1 LKVRRPSRAGEFYAG
16 TAESLKAQI
25 EECFTHKLGPG
36 KIPDVA
42 EKSLHSLVGFISP
55 HAGYVYSGPVAAHGY
70 YTLAVEGKP
79 EVIAIFGPNHTGQ
92 GSGISI
98 MNEGIW
104 RTPLGDVEI
113 DTETASKIMH
123 GSGVIDLDDSAH
135 AFEHSIEVQLP
146 FLQYLY
152 GAAFKFVPIC
162 FMMQDLE
169 SSREVGQATATA
181 LNGKNA
187 LIIASSDMTHYEPQ
201 KIAEKKDKLALEA
214 IEEMDEEQFYST
226 VEDHGI
232 TACGYGPI
240 IALMTAA
247 KMLGAKNARLLKYA
261 TSGNVTGDFSAVVGY
276 ASVAFSK

>member
-16 TAESLKAQI
+16 TAESLKTQI

-36 KIPDVA
+36 KVPDVA
-42 EKSLHSLVGFISP
+42 KKSLQSLVGFISP
-55 HAGYVYSGPVAAHGY
+55 HAGYMYSGPVAAHGY
-70 YTLAVEGKP
+70 YASAVDGKP
-79 EVIAIFGPNHTGQ
+79 EVIAILGPNHTGQ

-98 MNEGIW
+98 MNQGAW

-113 DTETASKIMH
+113 DTETASKILR
-123 GSGVIDLDDSAH
+123 GSGLIDIDDSAH
-135 AFEHSIEVQLP
+135 TFEHSIEVQLP

-169 SSREVGQATATA
+169 TSREVGQATATA

-201 KIAEKKDKLALEA
+201 KTAEKKDKLIIEA
-214 IEEMDEEQFYST
+214 AEKLDEKRLYST
-226 VEDHGI
+226 VEDNGI
-232 TACGYGPI
+232 TACGCGPI

-247 KMLGAKNARLLKYA
+247 KILGAKNAKLLKYA

-276 ASVAFSK
+276 ASIAFSK

>member
-16 TAESLKAQI
+16 TADSLKAQI

-36 KIPDVA
+36 KVPDVA
-42 EKSLHSLVGFISP
+42 EKSLQSLVGFVSP
-55 HAGYVYSGPVAAHGY
+55 HAGYMFSGPVAAHGY
-70 YTLAVEGKP
+70 YTLASEGKP

-98 MNEGIW
+98 MNEGVW

-123 GSGVIDLDDSAH
+123 GSDVIDLDDSAH
-135 AFEHSIEVQLP
+135 TFEHSIEVQLP

-162 FMMQDLE
+162 FMMQDLD
-169 SSREVGQATATA
+169 SSREVGQATARA

-201 KIAEKKDKLALEA
+201 KIAERKDKLAIEA
-214 IEEMDEEQFYST
+214 VEKMDEEQFYST

-240 IALMTAA
+240 IALITAA
-247 KMLGAKNARLLKYA
+247 KILGAKNAKLLKYA

>member
-1 LKVRRPSRAGEFYAG
+1 MHR
-16 TAESLKAQI
+16 
-25 EECFTHKLGPG
+25 LGPG
-36 KIPDVA
+36 KVPNVA
-42 EKSLHSLVGFISP
+42 EKSLQSLVGFVSP
-55 HAGYVYSGPVAAHGY
+55 HAGYVYSGPVAAYGY
-70 YTLAVEGKP
+70 YTLALEGKP
-79 EVIAIFGPNHTGQ
+79 EVVAIFGPNHTGQ

-98 MNEGIW
+98 MNQGVW

-113 DTETASKIMH
+113 DSEIASKIMH

-135 AFEHSIEVQLP
+135 TFEHSIEVQLP

-152 GAAFKFVPIC
+152 GAGFKFIPIC
-162 FMMQDLE
+162 FMMQDLD

-181 LNGKNA
+181 LRGKNA

-201 KIAEKKDKLALEA
+201 KIAEQKDKSALEA
-214 IEEMDEEQFYST
+214 VEKMDEEHFYST
-226 VEDHGI
+226 VEEQGI

-247 KMLGAKNARLLKYA
+247 KILGAKNAKLLKYA
-261 TSGNVTGDFSAVVGY
+261 TSGDVTGDFSAVVGY

>member
-1 LKVRRPSRAGEFYAG
+1 MKVRHPSRAGEFYAG

-36 KIPDVA
+36 KIPHVA
-42 EKSLHSLVGFISP
+42 EKSLQSLVGFLSP
-55 HAGYVYSGPVAAHGY
+55 HAGYMFSGHVAAHGY
-70 YTLAVEGKP
+70 YTLALDGKP
-79 EVIAIFGPNHTGQ
+79 EVITIFGPNHTGQ

-98 MNEGIW
+98 MNEGVW
-104 RTPLGDVEI
+104 RTPLGDVKI

-123 GSGVIDLDDSAH
+123 ESGVIDLDDSAH
-135 AFEHSIEVQLP
+135 TFEHSIEVQLP

-152 GAAFKFVPIC
+152 GATFKFVPIC
-162 FMMQDLE
+162 FMMQDLS

-181 LNGKNA
+181 LHGKNA

-214 IEEMDEEQFYST
+214 VEKMDEEQFYST

-240 IALMTAA
+240 IALITAA
-247 KMLGAKNARLLKYA
+247 KILGAKSAKLLNYA
-261 TSGNVTGDFSAVVGY
+261 TSGNITGDFSAVVGY

>member
-1 LKVRRPSRAGEFYAG
+1 LKVRHPSRAGEFYAG

-36 KIPDVA
+36 KIPHVA
-42 EKSLHSLVGFISP
+42 EKSLQSLVGFLSP
-55 HAGYVYSGPVAAHGY
+55 HAGYMFSGHVAAHGY
-70 YTLAVEGKP
+70 YTLALDGKP
-79 EVIAIFGPNHTGQ
+79 EVITIFGPNHTGQ

-98 MNEGIW
+98 MNEGVW
-104 RTPLGDVEI
+104 RTPLGDVKI

-123 GSGVIDLDDSAH
+123 ESGVIDLDDSAH
-135 AFEHSIEVQLP
+135 TFEHSIEVQLP

-152 GAAFKFVPIC
+152 GATFKFVPIC
-162 FMMQDLE
+162 FMMQDLS

-181 LNGKNA
+181 LHGKNA

-214 IEEMDEEQFYST
+214 VEKMDEEQFYST

-240 IALMTAA
+240 IALITAA
-247 KMLGAKNARLLKYA
+247 KILGAKSAKLLNYA
-261 TSGNVTGDFSAVVGY
+261 TSGNITGDFSAVVGY